1 MRIEINN
8 ILVSLNHNIEEVVNL
23 AVKKIGIKKSDVKG
37 HTITRRSVD
46 ARRNNI
52 RFNYCI
58 VLDVNDKIKPNSN
71 TKILADVVRKELKIG
86 SERLNNRPVIIG
98 AGPAGLFAAYVLA
111 KNGYKPLVIERGG
124 TVQERTGSI
133 GKFIATKTLN
143 AESNIQFGEGGAGT
157 FSDGKLTTRIDDERC
172 NTVLEIF
179 AKFGAPSDIL
189 YLAKPHIGT
198 DKLREIII
206 NIRNEI
212 TILGGEFHFNKKFE
226 DFTITNS
233 LLSSAI
239 INKEQIPCKA
249 LILAIGHSARD
260 TYEMLHK
267 KTVAMS
273 PKAFAI
279 GVRVEHLQSF
289 INTSQYGDFA
299 DHPMLGMAEYR
310 LAYNGLDR
318 SCFSFCMCPG
328 GSVVAATSEENGVVV
343 NGMSNYARDGV
354 NANSALVV
362 NVRTD
367 DYDGVL
373 GGIDFQRKYEKLA
386 YSLTKNY
393 SAPVQ
398 CTADFLS
405 DVKST
410 NFKGVTPTYPAGYE
424 FCRLDD
430 CLPDFVSKTLRDG
443 IRYFDSRI
451 KNFSASSVL
460 TGVETRTSAPVRILR
475 DENLESINVKGL
487 YPVGEGAGYAG
498 GIMSAAVD
506 GIKVAEKIIE
516 KYSPNNL

>member
-1 MRIEINN
+1 MRIEVNN
-8 ILVSLNHNIEEVVNL
+8 ILISLNHNIEDVLEL
-23 AVKKIGIKKSDVKG
+23 AVKKVGIKKSDIKNY
-37 HTITRRSVD
+37 TIARRSVD

-52 RFNYCI
+52 RFNYC
-58 VLDVNDKIKPNSN
+58 VDLDVNNKIKPNSN
-71 TKILADVVRKELKIG
+71 AKIIEVTQKKELIMG
-86 SERLNNRPVIIG
+86 SKELSDRPIIIG
-98 AGPAGLFAAYVLA
+98 AGPAGLFAAYILA
-111 KNGYKPLVIERGG
+111 INGYKPIVFERGG
-124 TVQERTGSI
+124 TVQERTNSI
-133 GKFIATKTLN
+133 GKFITTKTLN
-143 AESNIQFGEGGAGT
+143 SESNIQFGEGGAGT

-172 NTVLEIF
+172 QTVLETF
-179 AKFGAPSDIL
+179 AKYGAPSDIL

-198 DKLREIII
+198 DKLRKIII
-206 NIRNEI
+206 SMRNEI
-212 TILGGEFHFNKKFE
+212 VKLGGEFHFNKKFQN
-226 DFTITNS
+226 FATTNNN
-233 LLSSAI
+233 LYSAV
-239 INKEQIPCKA
+239 INNDEIPCKV
-249 LILAIGHSARD
+249 LVLAIGHSARD

-267 KTVAMS
+267 REVAMS

-279 GVRVEHLQSF
+279 GVRVEHLQDF

-328 GSVVAATSEENGVVV
+328 GCVVAAASEENGVVV

-362 NVRTD
+362 NVKTD

-386 YSLTKNY
+386 YSLNGNY
-393 SAPVQ
+393 SAPAQ
-398 CTADFLS
+398 CTADFLN
-405 DVKST
+405 DVKSKSL
-410 NFKGVTPTYPAGYE
+410 NGVTPTYPIGYE

-451 KNFSASSVL
+451 KNFSANSVL

-516 KYSPNNL
+516 KYSPKFL

>member
-1 MRIEINN
+1 MRIEVNN
-8 ILVSLNHNIEEVVNL
+8 ILISLNHNIEDVLEL
-23 AVKKIGIKKSDVKG
+23 AVKKIGIKKRDVLN
-37 HTITRRSVD
+37 HTIARRSVD

-52 RFNYCI
+52 RFNYCVI
-58 VLDVNDKIKPNSN
+58 LDVNDKTKPNSN
-71 TKILADVVRKELKIG
+71 AKILEDTQKKELVIG
-86 SERLNNRPVIIG
+86 NEELSDRPIIIG
-98 AGPAGLFAAYVLA
+98 AGPAGLFAAYILA

-124 TVQERTGSI
+124 TVQERTQSI
-133 GKFIATKTLN
+133 GKFITTKTLN
-143 AESNIQFGEGGAGT
+143 TEINIQFGEGGAGT

-172 NTVLEIF
+172 QTVLEIF
-179 AKFGAPSDIL
+179 AKYGAPSDIL

-198 DKLREIII
+198 DKLRKIII
-206 NIRNEI
+206 NMRNEI
-212 TILGGEFHFNKKFE
+212 IKLGGEFNFNKKFQ
-226 DFTITNS
+226 DFEITNNN
-233 LLSSAI
+233 LYSAV
-239 INKEQIPCKA
+239 INNDELPCKV

-267 KTVAMS
+267 KEVAMS

-279 GVRVEHLQSF
+279 GVRVEHLQDF

-310 LAYNGLDR
+310 LAYNGMDR

-362 NVRTD
+362 NIRTD
-367 DYDGVL
+367 DYYGVL

-386 YSLTKNY
+386 YSLNRDY

-398 CTADFLS
+398 CTADFLNH
-405 DVKST
+405 VKST
-410 NFKGVTPTYPAGYE
+410 GLKGVTPTYPTGYE

-451 KNFSASSVL
+451 KNFSANSVL

-475 DENLESINVKGL
+475 DDNLESINVKGL

-506 GIKVAEKIIE
+506 GIKVAEKIIA